1 MGLQKTLKTALIITG
16 IVAGLFLLPFFLNTF
31 APFIAAF
38 IVATPAQRIV
48 ERLERKIHLSRG
60 ISSAIISTA
69 IVVVATL
76 IVVFLSFRLYTQA
89 KSLVNALPA
98 TIDSFRGQ
106 LSSLSQRFTMFKH
119 NLPAELNQVIDNISL
134 NFKDYAQEF
143 SHRAT
148 SGAITAAGGMAAKL
162 PGIALFL
169 TIFVLSTFFF
179 TKDYFLIT
187 NFFKEL
193 LPPKIVYYLSRV
205 KAFTITAFSSYLK
218 AQLILTALTSALITV
233 CLWIIG
239 KDYPLLWGIICGA
252 IDALPFLG
260 TAVILLPWALS
271 ALVFGDLYSFAAL
284 LVIQALVFLVRQLAE
299 PKVISKQI
307 GIHPILT
314 LISVYI
320 GLKYFGVIGMILAPI
335 IMLLIVNFY
344 VSYQE
349 SK

>member
-1 MGLQKTLKTALIITG
+1 MEFEKILKYLALIAG
-16 IVAGLFLLPFFLNTF
+16 IVAGLFLFPFFLRGF

-38 IVATPAQRIV
+38 VIATPAQRIV
-48 ERLERKIHLSRG
+48 GKLERKIHLSRG

-69 IVVVATL
+69 IVVIATL

-106 LSSLSQRFTMFKH
+106 LSSLNEQFNLFKH
-119 NLPAELNQVIDNISL
+119 NLPVELNQVIDNVSL

-148 SGAITAAGGMAAKL
+148 SNAINAAGGLAAKL

-179 TKDYFLIT
+179 IKDYALII

-193 LPPKIVYYLSRV
+193 LPPKIVHCLSRV
-205 KAFTITAFSSYLK
+205 KTFTITAFSSYLK
-218 AQLILTALTSALITV
+218 AQLILMALTSALITV

-239 KDYPLLWGIICGA
+239 KEYPLLWGIICGA

-271 ALVFGDLYSFAAL
+271 ALVFGDWHSFIAL
-284 LVIQALVFLVRQLAE
+284 LVIQGLVFLVRQLAE
-299 PKVISKQI
+299 PKVVSKQI

-314 LISVYI
+314 LIGVYI
-320 GLKYFGVIGMILAPI
+320 GLKYFGVLGMILAPI

-349 SK
+349 SR

>member
-1 MGLQKTLKTALIITG
+1 MEFEKILKYLSLTAG
-16 IVAGLFLLPFFLNTF
+16 IVAGLFLFPFFIRSF
-31 APFIAAF
+31 SPFVAAF

-48 ERLERKIHLSRG
+48 DKLETKIHLNRG

-69 IVVVATL
+69 IVGVATL
-76 IVVFLSFRLYTQA
+76 IVIFLSFQLYTQA
-89 KSLVNALPA
+89 KNLVTALPA

-106 LSSLSQRFTMFKH
+106 LNSLSESFNIFKH
-119 NLPAELNQVIDNISL
+119 NLPVELNQVLDNIAL

-148 SGAITAAGGMAAKL
+148 SNAITAAGGLAAKL
-162 PGIALFL
+162 PGFVLFL
-169 TIFVLSTFFF
+169 TMFILSTFFF
-179 TKDYFLIT
+179 TKDYPLII

-193 LPPKIVYYLSRV
+193 LPQKIIYYLGRV

-218 AQLILTALTSALITV
+218 AQLILMAMTSALITV

-239 KDYPLLWGIICGA
+239 KEYPLLWGIICGA

-260 TAVILLPWALS
+260 TAVIIVPWALAS
-271 ALVFGDLYSFAAL
+271 LVFGDWYSFISL
-284 LVIQALVFLVRQLAE
+284 LVIQGLVFLVRQLAE
-299 PKVISKQI
+299 PKVVSKQI

-314 LISVYI
+314 LVSVYI
-320 GLKYFGVIGMILAPI
+320 GLRYFGIIGMLLAPI
-335 IMLLIVNFY
+335 IMLLIVNLY
-344 VSYQE
+344 VSYRE